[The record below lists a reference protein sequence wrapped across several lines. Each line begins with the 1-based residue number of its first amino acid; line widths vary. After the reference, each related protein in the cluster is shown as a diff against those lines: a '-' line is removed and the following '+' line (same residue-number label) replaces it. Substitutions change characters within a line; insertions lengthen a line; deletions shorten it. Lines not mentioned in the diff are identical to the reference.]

1 MGARFLLGFGNSLAQ
16 LASPMLLTELCH
28 PQHRGRITTVYNCLW
43 NVGALCV
50 AWIAFGTNYV
60 SNDWAWRIPALLQAF
75 PSVIQ
80 LAGIWFVPESPRFL
94 IAKDRHEE
102 ALAILAKYH
111 ANGDENNATVQFE
124 FREIKET
131 ISLEMETK
139 KNSSYAD
146 FFKTRGNRYRLAILL
161 SLGIFS
167 QWSGNAII
175 SNYSSKLYETAGI
188 MDSTSKLGLSAGQQ
202 VLALIVSISMAML
215 VDKIGRRPMFLA
227 STGGMFL
234 TFIFWTLTSGLYE
247 EHAAPGA
254 EKAMIFFIWL
264 FGVMYSLAWS
274 GLLVAYAIEI
284 LPYKLR
290 AKGLMIMNVSVQAAL
305 TLNIYANPLAFDH
318 FTGHTW
324 KFYLIYTVSL
334 WSPAALLYLLVA
346 NRSLRSA
353 GSLPNSSS
361 CTSCTSRLGAL
372 PSRSLSRSSMATRPM
387 LRTSISAKSRR
398 RFRSITRRSTRLG
411 PITVVCGAGTHIF
424 RVFLLLRLQH
434 LSIICSGLGVLD
446 GGFTTYPAAGIPQFS
461 IPIVAK
467 LLLGRK
473 DTPCD
478 MTRLH
483 SGSLHF
489 NYAVIYIQIP
499 LTIWC
504 LLSCTQIGS
513 RHFLLE
519 SRWMP
524 AYWGPR
530 VFVPCILLAAP
541 GSQSLC
547 YDRSSPGSGLAS
559 PTYCIVAL
567 QGTNL
572 PLSQTIIAGLFGSLS
587 FSMLTS

>member
-1 MGARFLLGFGNSLAQ
+1 MGIFSKKPQAAAVTAAQEEAPQFERVEWSSDPGLRKLYFHAFILCIASATTGYDGMFFNSVQNFETWKAYFENPQGSMLGLLGALYQIGSLVSIPFVPIITDNFGRKLPIIIGCVIMTVGAIVQASCQNLSTFMGARFLLGFGNSLAQ

-28 PQHRGRITTVYNCLW
+28 PQHRGRLTTVYNCLW

-50 AWIAFGTNYV
+50 AWIAFGTNFV
-60 SNDWAWRIPALLQAF
+60 TNDWAWRIPALLQAF

-131 ISLEMETK
+131 ISLEMESK

-175 SNYSSKLYETAGI
+175 SNYSSKLYETAGVF
-188 MDSTSKLGLSAGQQ
+188 DPTAKLGLSAGQQ
-202 VLALIVSISMAML
+202 VLALIVSISMALL

-227 STGGMFL
+227 ATGGMFL

-247 EHAAPGA
+247 EHNAPGA
-254 EKAMIFFIWL
+254 ANAMIFFIWL

-318 FTGHTW
+318 FEGHTW
-324 KFYLIYTVSL
+324 KFYLIYTC
-334 WSPAALLYLLVA
+334 W
-346 NRSLRSA
+346 
-353 GSLPNSSS
+353 
-361 CTSCTSRLGAL
+361 
-372 PSRSLSRSSMATRPM
+372 
-387 LRTSISAKSRR
+387 
-398 RFRSITRRSTRLG
+398 
-411 PITVVCGAGTHIF
+411 IF
-424 RVFLLLRLQH
+424 AEL
-434 LSIICSGLGVLD
+434 
-446 GGFTTYPAAGIPQFS
+446 
-461 IPIVAK
+461 
-467 LLLGRK
+467 
-473 DTPCD
+473 
-478 MTRLH
+478 
-483 SGSLHF
+483 
-489 NYAVIYIQIP
+489 
-499 LTIWC
+499 
-504 LLSCTQIGS
+504 
-513 RHFLLE
+513 
-519 SRWMP
+519 
-524 AYWGPR
+524 
-530 VFVPCILLAAP
+530 VFVYFMYVETR
-541 GSQSLC
+541 G
-547 YDRSSPGSGLAS
+547 
-559 PTYCIVAL
+559 PTLEELVKVIDGDEADVAHL
-567 QGTNL
+567 DIRQVEKEVQI
-572 PLSQTIIAGLFGSLS
+572 QTEKVN
-587 FSMLTS
+587 